1 MIGGIQ
7 RKDWRDLTASRPLY
21 GCYWPQVLEAASILT
36 IGANSKLIWSEYIHQ
51 SNCPSARLACSHN
64 GARLPVAFIVSHQR
78 QPTFP
83 SLTQFI
89 LDVGINYKLIWVDHF
104 WRLDRNSWCR
114 VGRTNKFD
122 LKKFCFLLFCQ
133 FDRMPF
139 PIVDMVSLPT
149 KLSQTKFNLAIRVDT
164 FFWNFY
170 SPIDT
175 FSENKLKKFNEYD
188 SSNSIYN
195 HWN

>member
-1 MIGGIQ
+1 MIGGRE
-7 RKDWRDLTASRPLY
+7 RKDWRDITASRPLY
-21 GCYWPQVLEAASILT
+21 GCHWPPGLEAASILT

-114 VGRTNKFD
+114 GGRTNKFD
-122 LKKFCFLLFCQ
+122 FKKVFFCFL
-133 FDRMPF
+133 
-139 PIVDMVSLPT
+139 VSLT
-149 KLSQTKFNLAIRVDT
+149 ECHFQSWTWCHFQQN
-164 FFWNFY
+164 
-170 SPIDT
+170 SPKRNST
-175 FSENKLKKFNEYD
+175 WPYGSTRSSEIFILR
-188 SSNSIYN
+188 
-195 HWN
+195 